1 MTFQVLLG
9 CGALFD
15 VDGRGRGALKR
26 RFHGGR
32 DKRCGAIL
40 VSVVEVKKEPSRSVA
55 LGRFDTERA
64 VTITNFE
71 LGRCDATQPARS
83 REVTCT
89 CCDSIPGMAWYDIPR
104 LQLYI

>member
-9 CGALFD
+9 CGGLFD
-15 VDGRGRGALKR
+15 VDGRGRGAL
-26 RFHGGR
+26 
-32 DKRCGAIL
+32 KRCGAIL